1 MTSSSESRRTRSANG
16 RSSIFHGS
24 DGRWHGMVSMGTG
37 PDGRPV
43 RRHVKGPTK
52 AVVTSKVRQLEKA
65 REEGTGPTMSS
76 RITLAAYLEDWINTR
91 VALQQVRPKTVEGYR
106 TDLRRIAATIGQ
118 VRLDKLSPINIEY
131 LWSAMVA
138 DRVLA
143 SVQHA
148 KRTLDAALSDAVD
161 KGLIPRN
168 PVRLAATPRYS
179 PSAIQPYSLEEMAAL
194 LDAARGKRNA
204 VRWTLALAL
213 GLRRGEVLGLRW
225 SDIDLD
231 AGTLTVR
238 RQLQRIPWEHGCSDP
253 SACGRAVDCP
263 SRFGGGLRVSEP
275 KSVAGNRTL
284 AMPTSLTAELCEH
297 RAAQAAERSA
307 APAWADG
314 DWVLCDAVG
323 RPLDPRNDV
332 RSFKKLCR
340 LAGVPERR
348 LHDLR
353 HSAATALLLADV
365 DLATAGAMLGHSRV
379 DMTARY
385 THVLADRKRVAAD
398 RMEGVLFGR
407 PDPAP
412 EL

>member
-1 MTSSSESRRTRSANG
+1 MTSSSDSRPSRSANG
-16 RSSIFHGS
+16 RSSIFRAS

-37 PDGRPV
+37 PNGRLV
-43 RRHVKGPTK
+43 RKHVTAATK
-52 AVVTSKVRQLEKA
+52 PAVTAKVRELEKA
-65 REEGTGPTMSS
+65 RADGAGPAMSA
-76 RITLAAYLEDWINTR
+76 RITLAVYLEDWIDTR

-106 TDLRRIAATIGQ
+106 TDLRRIAATIGA

-138 DRVLA
+138 EGVLA

-204 VRWTLALAL
+204 VRWTFALAL
-213 GLRRGEVLGLRW
+213 GLRRGEALGLRW

-231 AGTLTVR
+231 TGTLTVR
-238 RQLQRIPWEHGCSDP
+238 RQLQRIPWEHGCGH
-253 SACGRAVDCP
+253 AATCGRAADCAL
-263 SRFGGGLRVSEP
+263 RLGGGLRTSEP
-275 KSVAGNRTL
+275 KSAAGHRTL
-284 AMPTSLTAELCEH
+284 AMPGSLTAELLEH
-297 RAAQAAERSA
+297 RRTQAAERSA
-307 APAWADG
+307 SPVWTDG
-314 DWVLCDAVG
+314 DWVLTNVIG
-323 RPLDPRNDV
+323 LPLDPRNDV
-332 RSFKKLCR
+332 RSFKRLCR
-340 LAGVPERR
+340 TAGVPERR

-379 DMTARY
+379 EMTARY

-407 PDPAP
+407 PDPVP
-412 EL
+412 DL